1 MENDGNGRKSQSKRD
16 SRRSHSLTSDVSGLG
31 SRNAAPFVPHFEIKM
46 SSDLKKPHESIS
58 GKPIKVDEQGEESI
72 EDRSAENL
80 EEGKYRVK
88 FHESSSPLQEE
99 NLASRLPN
107 HEETK
112 TSSTASRTPK
122 RLSRRMEA
130 PAAPAISINMAN
142 VTPTKAKRS
151 KKRVQLDT
159 PSTVASSPSDSVIT
173 FEHKHIYKRS
183 KKSAALTLSKPL
195 VGVACAVI
203 LALMGGGAF
212 LLTDWFKIPI
222 LKAQIEDLTVQVDR
236 LESQVNRLNEENE
249 VFENLN
255 ENLQG
260 QNDKFAAEIAR
271 FGNTNVLYA
280 ELNSELDSLNDRNQE
295 LIQMLSAS
303 NAKQAELK
311 GELRETTDNLSAELN
326 FLSEENER
334 VTESS
339 LLFKSQSE
347 ILSKEVERF
356 SVANENLTA
365 ELKAMNS
372 SFIDAR
378 KENDRLSVLNDDLRV
393 IVTFLDETSGE
404 IQSSYD
410 DIANFLADQISA
422 GQSIWTT
429 STQNIYRSRTNNLVC
444 ELQSRFSGK
453 SFILD
458 TKVPIGDEN
467 YIEVMNYF
475 QEHFLSELCLDV
487 DDFKTFLDMPPQEM
501 SMNDLIRGTMRYKE
515 EAMNYYFPKE
525 DIFTRSAT
533 DSRGLNMTDWAIAQ
547 YQCENLPLDKRFIS
561 HSSRP

>member
-1 MENDGNGRKSQSKRD
+1 
-16 SRRSHSLTSDVSGLG
+16 
-31 SRNAAPFVPHFEIKM
+31 
-46 SSDLKKPHESIS
+46 
-58 GKPIKVDEQGEESI
+58 
-72 EDRSAENL
+72 
-80 EEGKYRVK
+80 
-88 FHESSSPLQEE
+88 
-99 NLASRLPN
+99 
-107 HEETK
+107 
-112 TSSTASRTPK
+112 
-122 RLSRRMEA
+122 
-130 PAAPAISINMAN
+130 MAN

-404 IQSSYD
+404 IQSSYN

-422 GQSIWTT
+422 AAALHLFLKQ
-429 STQNIYRSRTNNLVC
+429 L
-444 ELQSRFSGK
+444 F
-453 SFILD
+453 
-458 TKVPIGDEN
+458 EN
-467 YIEVMNYF
+467 
-475 QEHFLSELCLDV
+475 
-487 DDFKTFLDMPPQEM
+487 TFLKNFKLR
-501 SMNDLIRGTMRYKE
+501 SGTDGF
-515 EAMNYYFPKE
+515 A
-525 DIFTRSAT
+525 
-533 DSRGLNMTDWAIAQ
+533 
-547 YQCENLPLDKRFIS
+547 
-561 HSSRP
+561 SSGPAS